1 MADAAVTV
9 DRPAP
14 RDAPD
19 VLMARDVVD
28 AGCAVGESEPCA
40 CPGTLGE
47 RRCAADGWSACRCPS
62 LDAGAPPDAGE
73 APDVAVAVPDVV
85 DAPPVDAGP
94 QVYPL
99 DPPPGGLEVRVLFFE
114 TCTGQDG
121 GPCGVEPITAV
132 TGATCTRTG
141 SRLNFNLRAGS
152 QITGLVPDYR
162 SNAGAS
168 VAVVGGGATQG
179 RNIEVM
185 AGAEVGGRQSFR
197 VSFSAPPTPS
207 VAGVTGVPGRTVS
220 PDRGDVWL
228 LGCEV
233 R

>member
-1 MADAAVTV
+1 
-9 DRPAP
+9 
-14 RDAPD
+14 
-19 VLMARDVVD
+19 VVD
-28 AGCAVGESEPCA
+28 ASPA
-40 CPGTLGE
+40 
-47 RRCAADGWSACRCPS
+47 
-62 LDAGAPPDAGE
+62 
-73 APDVAVAVPDVV
+73 
-85 DAPPVDAGP
+85 DAGP

-99 DPPPGGLEVRVLFFE
+99 DPPPGALEVRVLLRS
-114 TCTGQDG
+114 TCTAQDG
-121 GPCGVEPITAV
+121 GPCGFDPVTVA

-141 SRLNFNLRAGS
+141 SRLNFDLRAGS

-179 RNIEVM
+179 RNIEVV